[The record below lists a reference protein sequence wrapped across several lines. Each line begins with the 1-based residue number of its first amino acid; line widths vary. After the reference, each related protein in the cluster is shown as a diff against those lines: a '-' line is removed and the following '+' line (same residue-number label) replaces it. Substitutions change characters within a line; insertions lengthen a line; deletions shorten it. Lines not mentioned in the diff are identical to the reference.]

1 MVSLHVHE
9 DMGSFMLQFVEPQKR
24 ARICVGVCTFRR
36 PTMLTAC
43 LESLMLQVISNDI
56 EVEIVV
62 VDNEA
67 RPNNRGIVN
76 SLRARS
82 PLLIH
87 YVHEP
92 RRGIAAARN
101 RVLDMALH
109 DKCDWIAFIDDD
121 ETADPFWLIEMMAP
135 EYREVPVLLG
145 HVDYVYPEPLPFWA
159 VPKTSRP
166 KAEGRRERTAT
177 TTNVRFSTKLVRA
190 GLRFNEKLGLMGGED
205 QEFFSAA
212 HQLGF
217 EICRTQRAQTRETFH
232 RERLSYGAQM
242 YRAYWCAVSDLRRLE
257 IERGRIAAVL
267 RKAYTVPLSIVFG
280 TIEIV
285 SSPLC
290 VIVGIGAFKR
300 RALAGGKKIA
310 KGLGRLAAMV
320 GHLPRPYARV
330 HGN

>member
-135 EYREVPVLLG
+135 EYRHVPVLVG
-145 HVDYVYPEPLPFWA
+145 KRTHTIPQPVPFWHVA
-159 VPKTSRP
+159 RAEK
-166 KAEGRRERTAT
+166 KYEGRQLDTAAT
-177 TTNVRFSTKLVRA
+177 ANVRFSRALLDA
-190 GLRFNEKLGLMGGED
+190 GLRFDESLGLAGGED
-205 QEFFSAA
+205 TLFFAQA
-212 HQLGF
+212 RLLGF
-217 EICRTQRAQTRETFH
+217 EIRRTDRAETLETAH
-232 RERLSYGAQM
+232 RERLTYFGQM
-242 YRAYWCAVSDLRRLE
+242 YREYWSGAVGTGKTVMLKGSV
-257 IERGRIAAVL
+257 RGTLLHNLPAVL
-267 RKAYTVPLSIVFG
+267 LIIPGLAELG
-280 TIEIV
+280 L
-285 SSPLC
+285 SPLF
-290 VIVGIGAFKR
+290 VVAGLAAFKR

-310 KGLGRLAAMV
+310 KGLGRLTAML
-320 GHLPRPYARV
+320 GHLPQPYARV
-330 HGN
+330 HGG